1 MLILM
6 YLLDRIIMILI
17 LKIMTFGDGDSNDN
31 IDKKI
36 YQRNQNYCLWR
47 QCVYW
52 LSTELE
58 TADSGTNQQE
68 FNDGCPTQDTKTNQT
83 QNMAKTRDQNLDV
96 STMF

>member
-1 MLILM
+1 M
-6 YLLDRIIMILI
+6 
-17 LKIMTFGDGDSNDN
+17 IMTKVMVTVMTMLTKN
-31 IDKKI
+31 
-36 YQRNQNYCLWR
+36 YQRNWNHCLWW
-47 QCVYW
+47 QFVYW